1 MPLFVVRMAL
11 TSTGSPAST
20 RCVYRFRYSHDMRAV
35 IYTRVSSDAAGK
47 GRSVSEQEVDCRAI
61 CEREGWDV
69 AEVLTDNDIGA
80 SRHSGKD
87 RPAYRRLTEVLTKG
101 DVLVMWEAS
110 RAQRDMKAYVEL
122 RDLCAERGVLWSYSG
137 RLYDPSRGDD
147 RFSTGLDALIA
158 EKEAEQT
165 RERVLRAK
173 RSAALEGRPLGRL
186 SYGYRRQF
194 SMRTGATERWIL
206 DENEAPIV
214 REIYDRVLDGESLWV
229 ITRDLIERGVPAPS
243 NQKNSAGTWKA
254 QRMRVMI
261 LRPAYAG
268 LMVHQGKVI
277 GKGNWEAIATEQ
289 EHQRLVAI
297 LTDPAR
303 ATHRGC
309 EPRHLLTGIATCG
322 VCGSVVRFLSPKG
335 RNSSRYACVDNFCIT
350 RRSDEIDDFVT
361 EGIIELASNPK
372 NFAALNAS
380 NSPEGRA
387 AFDEAS
393 ALSRKLETFLDEAA
407 DQDMNPIDIA
417 RYSKKMRERIASAED
432 RARASLQSPL
442 LAKLSGPNAR
452 IQWDDFTV
460 AERRRVVKYLVRVT
474 INRSSVGT
482 RRFTHADIDYEFR
495 I

>member
-11 TSTGSPAST
+11 ISTGSPAST

-335 RNSSRYACVDNFCIT
+335 RNSSRYACVDNYCIT

-361 EGIIELASNPK
+361 EGIIELASNPEH
-372 NFAALNAS
+372 FAALNAS

-407 DQDMNPIDIA
+407 DQDVNPIDIA
-417 RYSKKMRERIASAED
+417 RYSKKMRERIAAAED

-452 IQWDDFTV
+452 EQWENFTV
-460 AERRRVVKYLVRVT
+460 AERRRVAKHLVQVT

-482 RRFTHADIDYEFR
+482 RRFTHADIDYKWR

>member
-1 MPLFVVRMAL
+1 
-11 TSTGSPAST
+11 
-20 RCVYRFRYSHDMRAV
+20 MRAV

-186 SYGYRRQF
+186 SYGYRRQIN
-194 SMRTGATERWIL
+194 MRTGATEQWIL
-206 DENEAPIV
+206 DESEAPIV
-214 REIYDRVLDGESLWV
+214 REIYDRVLDGESLWA
-229 ITRDLIERGVPAPS
+229 ITRDLTARGVPAPS
-243 NQKNSAGTWKA
+243 NQKNAAGEWKA

-268 LMVHQGKVI
+268 LMVHKGKVI
-277 GKGNWEAIATEQ
+277 GKANWEAIATEQ

-322 VCGSVVRFLSPKG
+322 VCGSGCKYFHPKSSKSARYVCEKKNCVTRRADRIEDFVQELIVRMAQYQPNFDPMSASRSMAGREAFNESVRLRDELKDFARKAHGLGISLETLAEYERSIREQIEKAEEIV
-335 RNSSRYACVDNFCIT
+335 RNS
-350 RRSDEIDDFVT
+350 
-361 EGIIELASNPK
+361 
-372 NFAALNAS
+372 
-380 NSPEGRA
+380 
-387 AFDEAS
+387 
-393 ALSRKLETFLDEAA
+393 
-407 DQDMNPIDIA
+407 A
-417 RYSKKMRERIASAED
+417 R
-432 RARASLQSPL
+432 SPL
-442 LAKLSGPNAR
+442 LARLAGPEAAA
-452 IQWDDFTV
+452 QWERMTIIEKRETIRSMMTV
-460 AERRRVVKYLVRVT
+460 S

-482 RRFTHADIDYEFR
+482 RRFTHADIDYAPRPGFTFPPLR
-495 I
+495 SVD